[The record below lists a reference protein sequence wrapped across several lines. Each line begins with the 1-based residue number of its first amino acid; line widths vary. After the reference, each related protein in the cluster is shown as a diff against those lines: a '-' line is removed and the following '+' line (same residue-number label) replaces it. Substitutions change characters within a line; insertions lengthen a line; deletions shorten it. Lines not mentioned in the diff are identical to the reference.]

1 MIPNITYSIKINNA
15 RMSNKMFPHV
25 DIPIIASAFHP
36 KKTGHR
42 VTTSPS
48 STKRASKILRSSW
61 VRQQETHL
69 DCNPIPKVSLFIK
82 QNIVQ
87 QTNTGNIVSTALT
100 VIITFLLLHP
110 ILSRG
115 VYRFHSTNPVNPE
128 TLQGRPLLVDNSG
141 ICAML
146 KLHGIDGIN
155 GRPSHNGNLYNG
167 YIIILWIIMAY

>member
-1 MIPNITYSIKINNA
+1 MIPNITYSIKINNT

-36 KKTGHR
+36 RKTSHR

-61 VRQQETHL
+61 VRLMGATAGNTPGLQ
-69 DCNPIPKVSLFIK
+69 SIK
-82 QNIVQ
+82 HNIVQ
-87 QTNTGNIVSTALT
+87 QTNNGNTVSTALT
-100 VIITFLLLHP
+100 VIIIFLLLHP

-128 TLQGRPLLVDNSG
+128 TLQERPPAS
-141 ICAML
+141 
-146 KLHGIDGIN
+146 
-155 GRPSHNGNLYNG
+155 
-167 YIIILWIIMAY
+167 

>member
-1 MIPNITYSIKINNA
+1 MGATAGNTPGLQS
-15 RMSNKMFPHV
+15 
-25 DIPIIASAFHP
+25 
-36 KKTGHR
+36 
-42 VTTSPS
+42 
-48 STKRASKILRSSW
+48 
-61 VRQQETHL
+61 
-69 DCNPIPKVSLFIK
+69 IK

-87 QTNTGNIVSTALT
+87 QTNNGNTVSTALT
-100 VIITFLLLHP
+100 VIIIYLLLHP

-146 KLHGIDGIN
+146 KLHGINGIN

-167 YIIILWIIMAY
+167 YIII